1 MKSNQ
6 KKYLD
11 KVVGLIVRDTRIDY
25 DQDRIYFPFLP
36 FPYKSLSSP
45 PLTFSFPLPSIYFSD
60 YCKDN
65 YGLTEDEIKYVW
77 DQYKT
82 IIKEKIRNNE

>member
-1 MKSNQ
+1 MN
-6 KKYLD
+6 KYVEHIINDL
-11 KVVGLIVRDTRIDY
+11 VRDTRIDY
-25 DQDRIYFPFLP
+25 DQDRIYFPFLTYP
-36 FPYKSLSSP
+36 V
-45 PLTFSFPLPSIYFSD
+45 PLPSFSFLIFPSIYFSD

-82 IIKEKIRNNE
+82 IIKEKIRNNG

>member
-1 MKSNQ
+1 MNRYIEHIIKD
-6 KKYLD
+6 L
-11 KVVGLIVRDTRIDY
+11 VRDTRIDY

-36 FPYKSLSSP
+36 FSSLTSP
-45 PLTFSFPLPSIYFSD
+45 PPSIFPLPSIYFSD

-82 IIKEKIRNNE
+82 IIKEKMNI